1 MERNK
6 KIFMQ
11 SWLRPHPR
19 AKSVSTD
26 EWYLDFANRL
36 FSLIGSSQPYIGK
49 RTEDIQRA
57 AIMLTL
63 YLEDSIANAGG
74 WRHFCDLCHQ
84 LYGSYLPFYELSED
98 YIPDEINEADIAFV
112 LWKLN
117 SDDDFSATVA
127 NPFDKEMLRLAG
139 DVYRLMDHVFEQAAY
154 YGSPFR

>member
-74 WRHFCDLCHQ
+74 WRHFATCVI
-84 LYGSYLPFYELSED
+84 SYMVVTFLFMSCRK
-98 YIPDEINEADIAFV
+98 IIF
-112 LWKLN
+112 
-117 SDDDFSATVA
+117 
-127 NPFDKEMLRLAG
+127 
-139 DVYRLMDHVFEQAAY
+139 LM
-154 YGSPFR
+154 R